1 MYNEAKEIFLQA
13 LTLSEN
19 AINWVNETIFSN
31 LAHTYRKLKDYKNA
45 ITFYEKCI
53 SLNSKNPYTYF
64 SLAFTCHISNQLNK
78 AICYYHKVYYFFFN

>member
-1 MYNEAKEIFLQA
+1 M
-13 LTLSEN
+13 
-19 AINWVNETIFSN
+19 NETILSN

-53 SLNSKNPYTYF
+53 ALNSKNPYTYF

-78 AICYYHKVYYFFFN
+78 AICYYHKVFIDIIFSYCLHLMLNFKKNYFDIFI